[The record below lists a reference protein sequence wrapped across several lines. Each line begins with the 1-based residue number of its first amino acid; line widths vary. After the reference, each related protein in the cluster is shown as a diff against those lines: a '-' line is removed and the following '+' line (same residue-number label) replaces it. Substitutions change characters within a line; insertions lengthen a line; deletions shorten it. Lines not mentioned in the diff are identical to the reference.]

1 MSAYFNPTIAGL
13 TVRAT
18 LGRRRAFLFAIPA
31 VILIVLTLVLRASKN
46 GPGVL
51 WPDRVLGDFGFSV
64 LLPLTA
70 LIVGTG
76 VLGAEIDD
84 GSAIH
89 LLATPVRRGSVVVTK
104 FAVAAAATALFA
116 AVPELIAGL
125 LAPGSAKLA
134 FALFV
139 GALAGSVIYSAVFVL
154 ASVLT
159 TRAIAFGLLY
169 VLIWEGLLSN
179 LVGGA
184 RILSI
189 AHYCLGI
196 ANAIH
201 PDANLNAGL
210 SLGTSLVL
218 GVIVTVGALILATR
232 RLSSFAI
239 QGEPA
244 LSPPVRPIDKKR
256 ELSCAPST
264 QIGARTG
271 GPDAPSSPADART
284 ARPD

>member
-1 MSAYFNPTIAGL
+1 MSAYFNPTIAAL

-31 VILIVLTLVLRASKN
+31 LILIALTLVLRASQP
-46 GPGVL
+46 GPYTE

-89 LLATPVRRGSVVVTK
+89 LLATPVRRRTIVVTK
-104 FAVAAAATALFA
+104 FAVAAAVTAVFA
-116 AVPELIAGL
+116 AVPELLAGL
-125 LAPGSAKLA
+125 LAPNSEKLA

-139 GALAGSVIYSAVFVL
+139 GALVGSVIYSAVFLL
-154 ASVLT
+154 ASVFT

-201 PDANLNAGL
+201 PDANLGAGL
-210 SLGTSLVL
+210 TLDTSVILGA
-218 GVIVTVGALILATR
+218 IVTVGALILATR

-239 QGEPA
+239 AGEP
-244 LSPPVRPIDKKR
+244 I
-256 ELSCAPST
+256 
-264 QIGARTG
+264 
-271 GPDAPSSPADART
+271 
-284 ARPD
+284 

>member
-1 MSAYFNPTIAGL
+1 MSAYFNPTIAAI

-31 VILIVLTLVLRASKN
+31 VVLIALTLVLRASKN
-46 GPGVL
+46 ANTV
-51 WPDRVLGDFGFSV
+51 WPDQVLGDFGFSV

-89 LLATPVRRGSVVVTK
+89 LLATPVRRGSIVMTK
-104 FAVAAAATALFA
+104 FAVAALVTAVFA
-116 AVPELIAGL
+116 AVPELAAGL
-125 LAPGSAKLA
+125 LAPHSSGLA
-134 FALFV
+134 VALFV

-159 TRAIAFGLLY
+159 TRAVAYGLLY

-201 PDANLNAGL
+201 PDDTLGAGITL
-210 SLGTSLVL
+210 TTALIL
-218 GVIVTVGALILATR
+218 GVIVTAGALLLATR
-232 RLSSFAI
+232 RLSAFAI

-244 LSPPVRPIDKKR
+244 
-256 ELSCAPST
+256 
-264 QIGARTG
+264 
-271 GPDAPSSPADART
+271 
-284 ARPD
+284 

>member
-1 MSAYFNPTIAGL
+1 MSAYFNPTIAAI

-31 VILIVLTLVLRASKN
+31 LVLIALTLVLRASRP
-46 GPGVL
+46 GPDVL

-64 LLPLTA
+64 LLPFTA

-89 LLATPVRRGSVVVTK
+89 LLATPVRRGSIVVTK
-104 FAVAAAATALFA
+104 FAVAAVVTALFA
-116 AVPELIAGL
+116 AVPELLAGL
-125 LAPGSAKLA
+125 LAPNSSGLA
-134 FALFV
+134 VALFV

-159 TRAIAFGLLY
+159 TRAIAYGLLY

-201 PDANLNAGL
+201 PDQNLEAGL
-210 SLGTSLVL
+210 TLATSVILGA
-218 GVIVTVGALILATR
+218 IVTAGALVLATR
-232 RLSSFAI
+232 RLSAFAI
-239 QGEPA
+239 QGDPA
-244 LSPPVRPIDKKR
+244 
-256 ELSCAPST
+256 
-264 QIGARTG
+264 
-271 GPDAPSSPADART
+271 
-284 ARPD
+284 

>member
-1 MSAYFNPTIAGL
+1 MAAYFNPTIAGL
-13 TVRAT
+13 TLRAT

-31 VILIVLTLVLRASKN
+31 VILIALTLVLRASRPG
-46 GPGVL
+46 GPGADVL

-104 FAVAAAATALFA
+104 FAVAAAVTAIFA
-116 AVPELIAGL
+116 AVPELVAGL
-125 LAPGSAKLA
+125 LAPNSAKLA
-134 FALFV
+134 FALFI
-139 GALAGSVIYSAVFVL
+139 GALVGSVIYSAVFLL

-201 PDANLNAGL
+201 PDPNLEAGL
-210 SLGTSLVL
+210 TLATSLIL
-218 GVIVTVGALILATR
+218 GVIVTVGALVLATR
-232 RLSSFAI
+232 RLSAFAI

-244 LSPPVRPIDKKR
+244 
-256 ELSCAPST
+256 
-264 QIGARTG
+264 
-271 GPDAPSSPADART
+271 
-284 ARPD
+284 